1 MGKNKEYA
9 IGLDIG
15 TGSVGWSAI
24 STDNYQL
31 IRQKGKNLI
40 GVRLFNSAETAE
52 ERRGYRTTRRRLSR
66 RRWRMSL
73 LNDIFRPELNE
84 IDENFLARLKYSW
97 VSPLDQKNPQ
107 LNEQGTN
114 ASLYGD
120 IEADQ
125 AFHRAYPTIYH
136 LRKTLM
142 EDNQKHDLREVYLAI
157 HHIVKYRGH
166 FLTPDFDANSQTIDI
181 KGLFKQLGDVSGS
194 IELQAD
200 QTSTVIAAFQSI
212 LLDFTKTPTESG
224 RLAGQLF
231 SDQNKDKQAKKQ
243 VEELFKLLRGGKG
256 SLADMFLLTDLD
268 KVVKN
273 QLKFAFDDAVE
284 ENLNLISNLINEEQY
299 ELLLNIQKL
308 SGTIILKQILGN
320 DETVSD
326 AKVRSYEEHAHQLKE
341 LKAQVRTKDNKEKFE
356 EAYQLIQKGD
366 APRIDGLK
374 KLKTIINQE
383 HEALRLDKD
392 EADKLL
398 KLIELDQLLPVQRSK
413 QNGEIP
419 HQLHEVEL
427 KKIIEKQG
435 QYYPFLRETFERDG
449 QEFNKIGQLV
459 NFRIPYY
466 VGPLVDPRL
475 AGIQSGDQ
483 TNHWMTQK
491 KAGKITPW
499 NYTELIDIDKSAAD
513 FIKRMTG
520 TDTYLVGEPALH
532 KASLIYQDYNVLQ
545 ELNNLRYDGKP
556 LPVDAKQEIYSNLQV
571 SLKNA
576 TKNKI
581 NSFLISEG
589 YLQDGEELT
598 GFAGKE
604 LKNKLSSFHYFKNIF
619 GPERMNT
626 LGTDNLEKIT
636 ELQTVF
642 EDRHMLKRQLQKL
655 GFLDD
660 DECEKL
666 AGKHFTGWG
675 NLSKKLLNTPAI
687 IDPEI
692 NENKISLIDALYK
705 GQRNLSFYV
714 NNMDDKYQFRDWI
727 ESENKSQQVEIS
739 LDEKIKNL
747 AGSPAIKR
755 GITQSMAVI
764 QDIIRANN
772 GIPPKRIY
780 LEFARES
787 QNSYQP
793 NSRIKQIEKIYD
805 QNKKELMKVY
815 PDVFKDVQGA
825 LNNVD
830 DNNSLSE
837 KAFLYFMQLGKDM
850 YTGEAFDFDKLY
862 TYDVDHIIPQ
872 AMTKDNSWDN
882 KVLVTAIKNR
892 EKSNQV
898 LDNAIQA
905 KMHKFWLQLKKVNL
919 LSQRKYDTLMKTNFS
934 KGDEKKFIAR
944 SLVETRQIIKN
955 VAELIKSEFDHVEA
969 IPIRQELTSD
979 MRQLMDYKKNRL
991 VNDYHHAHDAL
1002 FIATVGEFMQK
1013 RGFMQGMN
1021 PSQNVYHGYTQYVK
1035 KWLSMAKKARSAE
1048 QPERIFPLQFVVGS
1062 MRMAVRDGQFDKVT
1076 HPATGEICWTADN
1089 EAYLRKVLGYKN
1101 ILVTRKVKNAGKL
1114 YQKVTVKPKGSGEA
1128 PVNHQKSDINIYGGV
1143 NSEQA
1148 AELVLIRIK
1157 AKNNTKNMV
1166 IKIPTAIANQ
1176 VENKAT
1182 TYDAYVRSLNIK
1194 NYAGII
1200 LDQIP
1205 LGQLVFDEGTS
1216 FYLASAEIK
1225 HNARQLWVNQH
1236 INNVLTEKNINN
1248 KERDNIFNLLTNEK
1262 NLERF
1267 KLLEP
1272 DLKRVKAAKQQWASC
1287 EDQEQMQILR
1297 IIINKMHDDA
1307 SPQIPGTIDPFK
1319 NYLDKQGKG
1328 WRDLRTKKGMKL
1340 SDNAEFVYQSPTG
1353 LYQRK
1358 ISINELLKQKQLE

>member
-1 MGKNKEYA
+1 MEKGEGYA

-24 STDNYQL
+24 SMDNYQL

-52 ERRGYRTTRRRLSR
+52 ERRGFRTTRRRLSR
-66 RRWRMSL
+66 RRWRMNL

-97 VSPLDQKNPQ
+97 VSPLDQQNPQ

-120 IEADQ
+120 IEADKV
-125 AFHRAYPTIYH
+125 FHQAYPTIYH

-142 EDNQKHDLREVYLAI
+142 EDDQQHDLREVYLAI

-166 FLTPDFDANSQTIDI
+166 FLTPDFDATSQSIAI
-181 KGLFKQLGDVSGS
+181 EGVFKQLSEASGS
-194 IELQAD
+194 GFEFPAN
-200 QTSTVIAAFQSI
+200 QTAATMAAFQSI

-224 RLAGQLF
+224 QLAGQLF
-231 SDQNKDKQAKKQ
+231 SEQNKNKQAKKQ
-243 VEELFKLLRGGKG
+243 VENLFKLLRGGKV
-256 SLADMFLLTDLD
+256 SLADIFALTDWD
-268 KVVKN
+268 KASKN
-273 QLKFAFDDAVE
+273 QLNFVFDDAVD

-299 ELLLNIQKL
+299 EFLLNIHKL
-308 SGTIILKQILGN
+308 HGTIILKQILG
-320 DETVSD
+320 DDATVSVS
-326 AKVRSYEEHAHQLKE
+326 KVRSYEEHAYQLKK
-341 LKAQVRTKDNKEKFE
+341 LKAQVRTKDNKNEFE
-356 EAYQLIQKGD
+356 QAYQQIRQGD
-366 APRIDGLK
+366 APRTTGLN
-374 KLKTIINQE
+374 KLKTLINQE
-383 HEALRLDKD
+383 QEALRLDKD

-419 HQLHEVEL
+419 HQLHAFEL
-427 KKIIEKQG
+427 SKIIEKQG
-435 QYYPFLRETFERDG
+435 QYYPFLRETFERDD
-449 QEFNKIGQLV
+449 QEYNKIEQLV
-459 NFRIPYY
+459 DFRIPYY
-466 VGPLVDPRL
+466 VGPLVDPKL
-475 AGIQSGDQ
+475 ADAQAGDQ

-499 NYTELIDIDKSAAD
+499 NYTELIDIDKSASD

-520 TDTYLVGEPALH
+520 TDTYLLGEPALH
-532 KASLIYQDYNVLQ
+532 KASLIYQNYNVLQ

-556 LPVDAKQEIYSNLQV
+556 LPVKAKQAIYSNLKV

-581 NSFLISEG
+581 TNFLIAEG
-589 YLQDGEELT
+589 YLQNGDELT
-598 GFAGKE
+598 GFSGKE
-604 LKNKLSSFHYFKNIF
+604 LKNKLSSFHYFKNTL
-619 GPERMNT
+619 GLERMHI
-626 LGTDNLEKIT
+626 LGVDNLETIT

-642 EDRHMLKRQLQKL
+642 EDRQMLKRQMQKL
-655 GFLDD
+655 EFLDD

-675 NLSKKLLNTPAI
+675 NLSKKLLDTPAI
-687 IDPEI
+687 IDSEI
-692 NENKISLIDALYK
+692 NENKLSLLDALYK

-714 NNMDDKYQFRDWI
+714 NNMDDKYQFRDWV
-727 ESENKSQQVEIS
+727 ESENQSQQIEIN

-764 QDIIRANN
+764 QDIIRANG
-772 GIPPKRIY
+772 GISPKRIY

-793 NSRIKQIEKIYD
+793 NSRMQQIKKIYD
-805 QNKKELMKVY
+805 QNKKELIEAY
-815 PDVFKDVQGA
+815 PDNFKNVQGT
-825 LNNVD
+825 LKNID
-830 DNNSLSE
+830 SLSE
-837 KAFLYFMQLGKDM
+837 KEFLYFMQLGKDM
-850 YTGEAFDFDKLY
+850 YTGESLDFDKLY

-882 KVLVTAIKNR
+882 KVLVKAIKNR

-905 KMHKFWLQLKKVNL
+905 KMHNFWLQLKKANL

-955 VAELIKSEFDHVEA
+955 VAELIKSEFGNVEA

-979 MRQLMDYKKNRL
+979 MRHLMDYKKNRL

-1002 FIATVGEFMQK
+1002 LIATVGEFMQK

-1021 PSQNVYHGYTQYVK
+1021 PAQNVYHGYTQYVK
-1035 KWLSMAKKARSAE
+1035 KWLSMAKKAKSAE

-1062 MRMAVRDGQFDKVT
+1062 MRMAVRDDQVDKVT
-1076 HPATGEICWTADN
+1076 NPDTGEICWTDDN

-1101 ILVTRKVKNAGKL
+1101 ILVTRMIKNTGKL
-1114 YQKVTVKPKGSGEA
+1114 YRKITVKPKGSGEA
-1128 PVNHQKSDINIYGGV
+1128 PVNQQKSDINIYGGV
-1143 NSEQA
+1143 TSEQA
-1148 AELVLIRIK
+1148 AELVLIRMK
-1157 AKNNTKNMV
+1157 SKKKPENMV
-1166 IKIPTAIANQ
+1166 IKIPTAIVNQ
-1176 VENKAT
+1176 VKNKVT
-1182 TYDAYVRSLNIK
+1182 TYDAYIQSLSIK

-1200 LDQIP
+1200 LEQIP

-1216 FYLASAEIK
+1216 FYLASAEYK

-1236 INNVLTEKNINN
+1236 VNNVLTEKNISGE
-1248 KERDNIFNLLTNEK
+1248 ERDNIFNLLTNEK

-1272 DLKRVKAAKQQWASC
+1272 DLKRVKGDKQQWDSC
-1287 EDQEQMQILR
+1287 DDQEQMQILK
-1297 IIINKMHDDA
+1297 IIISKMQDDVD
-1307 SPQIPGTIDPFK
+1307 PKIPKKMDPFK
-1319 NYLDKQGKG
+1319 NYLDKQGVG
-1328 WRDLRTKKGMKL
+1328 WHGLRTQSGIKL
-1340 SDNAEFVYQSPTG
+1340 SDNAEFIYQSPTG

-1358 ISINELLKQKQLE
+1358 VSINELLKQKQLE